1 MFGRV
6 SERERE
12 RERSITALWLTCDVC
27 CHVFG
32 TVAVGWGIVGGGHSW
47 LCCAVL
53 YCDVLYTAPLLH
65 IPFLNLALCAAM
77 YYVIILYM
85 QAGRPPTGRCG

>member
-32 TVAVGWGIVGGGHSW
+32 TVAVGWGIVGGGAFLAV

-53 YCDVLYTAPLLH
+53 
-65 IPFLNLALCAAM
+65 
-77 YYVIILYM
+77 
-85 QAGRPPTGRCG
+85 